1 MNHASFDNWAA
12 SAVNPPLFGD
22 TLLFSPISAVISFVY
37 WLRMST
43 GGRTGICFIQLYPSI
58 PIQSSSSSDVSDLS
72 SSTQPSVP
80 PLSCQPSP
88 PFVLLLSSPF
98 SCQISISFIIQL
110 LFHTKKNQLN
120 FNDFHPVLH
129 TYRISHF
136 SLDSFIFILSEL
148 NHSKFCSFS
157 IVEMPIDLLTFSPE
171 KQFLI
176 IIIKTLRLIN
186 RVSFIKS
193 SSKGSTKLSEYC
205 ILASFQDFLFPEV
218 QYYFPLIIY
227 HSFTF

>member
-1 MNHASFDNWAA
+1 MLD
-12 SAVNPPLFGD
+12 L
-22 TLLFSPISAVISFVY
+22 
-37 WLRMST
+37 
-43 GGRTGICFIQLYPSI
+43 QLYPSI
-58 PIQSSSSSDVSDLS
+58 PFHSNPFQSSSSSDVSDLS

-80 PLSCQPSP
+80 PLSCQPIP

-98 SCQISISFIIQL
+98 SCQIPISFIIQL

-120 FNDFHPVLH
+120 FNDFLHPVLH

-136 SLDSFIFILSEL
+136 SLDSFIFISSEL

-157 IVEMPIDLLTFSPE
+157 IVEMPIDLLTFSLE